1 MHQGEISRLRRGF
14 ANSTSG
20 EQAPRPP
27 SCECEVDSMS
37 TLIEPRLIKLH
48 NCDAHLCITI
58 MERYRSGDVAERC
71 LWQKKRGIRSGSG
84 QNLAKRIASNK
95 FLAPQQD
102 ITGLTRKRL
111 TIVTFIYPQTLET
124 LHFFGILSAEF
135 SEVGRQFSIKI
146 PNQNL
151 IRRDIEVVI
160 TGLTRNQFALTRT
173 RVRIPLSPPL

>member
-1 MHQGEISRLRRGF
+1 MMHSCAFQSKMYSMHQGEISRLRREF

-37 TLIEPRLIKLH
+37 KLIEPHRIKLH
-48 NCDAHLCITI
+48 NYDARCCIII

-95 FLAPQQD
+95 FWTPQQD

-111 TIVTFIYPQTLET
+111 TIVTKSSPQTLEI
-124 LHFFGILSAEF
+124 LHFFGILSADF

-146 PNQNL
+146 PTIKYVQYASK
-151 IRRDIEVVI
+151 RDI
-160 TGLTRNQFALTRT
+160 
-173 RVRIPLSPPL
+173 SPTAMIR